1 MRRLQCAGCTVD
13 PSPGLCYTDR
23 IKNGRGRLTRRDD
36 RRGLGR
42 HGEDLAAEHLLA
54 RGYEILERNWRCT
67 AGELDLVARD
77 GDCLAFV
84 EVRTRRGQDMGSP
97 EESITPAKQARLVT
111 LAETYVADREWP
123 GSWRIDVVAVEMDG
137 RGRLQRLD
145 HYENA
150 VTG

>member
-1 MRRLQCAGCTVD
+1 L
-13 PSPGLCYTDR
+13 S
-23 IKNGRGRLTRRDD
+23 KRDD

-42 HGEDLAAEHLLA
+42 HGEELAARHLAA
-54 RGYEILERNWRCT
+54 RGYEILERNWRCG

-77 GDCLAFV
+77 GACLAFV
-84 EVRTRRGQDMGSP
+84 EVRTRRGQELGSP
-97 EESITPAKQARLVT
+97 EESITAAKQARLIN
-111 LAETYVADREWP
+111 LAEAYLQEHEWP
-123 GSWRIDVVAVEMDG
+123 GAWRIDVVAVEMDV